1 MLLFSFQSTTS
12 NADVSFFV
20 MFVVI
25 LGFRNNIQKAGRGG
39 DGDDVGG
46 GIGIGDIIIAIIFPS
61 KWNNAWEYSI

>member
-1 MLLFSFQSTTS
+1 
-12 NADVSFFV
+12 